1 MEGLTIWM
9 IIGFLLATYSV
20 VGNDS
25 VQTFGT
31 FIASNNKKKWH
42 QQWIYMSL
50 ILIGAIGYSWIV
62 NNGDISYGRLDAI
75 PFVEIKWYYVLAP
88 LALLILTR
96 KGVPASTSLLVLSA
110 FSSSLLFEKI
120 ILKSSIGYGLAAVS
134 AYVLWLW
141 LSKWDE
147 ESKPVKDENV
157 IYWRVFQWVAIGF
170 LWYSWLTHGLV
181 NIAVFLPRQMDL
193 SLLIATTVIFVVG
206 LGYIFKTRGGKIQEI
221 VLTKKDTTYVRSATL
236 IDLFYGLVLLFFSV
250 HNTIP
255 MSTTWVFV
263 GVLCGREL
271 AIATR
276 KRTSYTFKDVFPI
289 VGKDILKLLIGLGV
303 SIVVALFFQNIHVLL
318 KIFDS

>member
-9 IIGFLLATYSV
+9 VIGFLLATYSV

-31 FIASNNKKKWH
+31 FIASNNKKKWY
-42 QQWIYMSL
+42 QQWIYMSI
-50 ILIGAIGYSWIV
+50 ILVAAILYSWIT
-62 NNGDISYGRLDAI
+62 NNGDISYGRLAEI
-75 PFVEIKWYYVLAP
+75 PLVEIKWYYILAP
-88 LALLILTR
+88 LVLLILTR
-96 KGVPASTSLLVLSA
+96 IGVPASTSLLVLSA

-147 ESKPVKDENV
+147 ESKPVKEKYI
-157 IYWRVFQWVAIGF
+157 IYWRIFQWGAIGF
-170 LWYSWLTHGLV
+170 LWFTWLTHGLV
-181 NIAVFLPRQMDL
+181 NIAVFLPRQIDL
-193 SLLIATTVIFVVG
+193 SLVIGSTVIFIVG

-236 IDLFYGLVLLFFSV
+236 IDLFYGLVLFFFSV

-276 KRTSYTFKDVFPI
+276 KRAAYTFKDVFPI
-289 VGKDILKLLIGLGV
+289 VGKDMLKLLIGLGV
-303 SIVVALFFQNIHVLL
+303 SIVVALCFQNIHNILNV
-318 KIFDS
+318 FQ